1 MCRPVIR
8 HPIATT
14 VLLRIAARTGRAEVF
29 KLVRGERRAW
39 RNQFPVSINL
49 FVDVLRSRRDVALL
63 VPVVPALVRDRIP
76 EAVSVVVRALA
87 VQHGGV
93 LRDRIFSFRISK
105 RRGQD
110 LHVMRDTRRLV
121 KVDQVFV
128 AIADD
133 NARDVGVGAQL
144 SGSSVALT
152 VAGGTVLGTV
162 LSFLVRISP
171 KQSTRDGCLHRF

>member
-1 MCRPVIR
+1 
-8 HPIATT
+8 
-14 VLLRIAARTGRAEVF
+14 
-29 KLVRGERRAW
+29 
-39 RNQFPVSINL
+39 
-49 FVDVLRSRRDVALL
+49 
-63 VPVVPALVRDRIP
+63 
-76 EAVSVVVRALA
+76 
-87 VQHGGV
+87 V